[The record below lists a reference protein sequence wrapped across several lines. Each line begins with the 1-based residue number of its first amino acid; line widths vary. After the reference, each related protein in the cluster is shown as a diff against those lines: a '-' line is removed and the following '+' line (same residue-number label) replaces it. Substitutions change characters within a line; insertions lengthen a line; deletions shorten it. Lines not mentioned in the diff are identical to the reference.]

1 MLLNICGC
9 NAKAVLL
16 NMKCAAKYIKSAA
29 KYDNV
34 MLNIQGFYQYGL
46 DNTCGHIILYK
57 GKVWS

>member
-34 MLNIQGFYQYGL
+34 MLNTQRFYQYAF
-46 DNTCGHIILYK
+46 DNT
-57 GKVWS
+57 